1 MQIQIQTDNHVP
13 HDPSVVQ
20 HVEKTCAAQLA
31 HFAHDITRVE
41 VHLRDE
47 NGQRGG
53 AADRTCSIE
62 AHVAGLP
69 PIAASNSAETT
80 ASAVTG
86 AARKLRSAI
95 ESARGKQQA
104 KATAPAPDPL

>member
-13 HDPSVVQ
+13 HDPSVVA
-20 HVEKTCAAQLA
+20 HVEKTCTAQLA
-31 HFAHDITRVE
+31 HFASDITRVE

-62 AHVAGLP
+62 RTSPACRRSRP
-69 PIAASNSAETT
+69 PIAPK
-80 ASAVTG
+80 
-86 AARKLRSAI
+86 RR
-95 ESARGKQQA
+95 
-104 KATAPAPDPL
+104 PLP